1 MESRII
7 GEHVWWLFWFIV
19 KSSYAANVFVSH
31 ICVSCRYLLK
41 PDFMRR
47 PDRTFDP
54 FSESPV
60 DGVIAAHCSCKVSLW
75 QSISKSICNYECC
88 CFGTFS
94 LPVSLGLI
102 IIKQRTSPINA
113 CRGQNCQT
121 IWVKSFE
128 QLGKCLKEKCRSEHY
143 QHFFFKSSVKTSSIL
158 MLLLEILKIQDSHFK
173 TQAFMG

>member
-1 MESRII
+1 MMII
-7 GEHVWWLFWFIV
+7 LIDCQV
-19 KSSYAANVFVSH
+19 KLCQCFCFTYT
-31 ICVSCRYLLK
+31 CRYLLK

-75 QSISKSICNYECC
+75 QSISKSICNLYEC

-94 LPVSLGLI
+94 LPVSLWLI
-102 IIKQRTSPINA
+102 IIKQRTSPIDA
-113 CRGQNCQT
+113 CRGQNCQR

-128 QLGKCLKEKCRSEHY
+128 QLGKLFDGEM
-143 QHFFFKSSVKTSSIL
+143 SIRTL
-158 MLLLEILKIQDSHFK
+158 STLLL
-173 TQAFMG
+173 